1 MRARR
6 TLIMAIASLL
16 VAGCMTTPP
25 EEDPV
30 QIKLNDL
37 DNRLTRIEKV
47 VTNQSLLQLSNDLE
61 AMRAQIRSMRN
72 DVDELGNAVEASRR
86 QQRDLYADL
95 DARMKV
101 LEARGGVTPGTSPGL
116 PAQAASS
123 PPAAAS
129 SAAPS
134 GPGAAPEAAPAAYS
148 SQGTDKSDYQS
159 AFNLLKNS
167 QYDQSIAAFRRF
179 LEVHAQSPLAENAQY
194 WLGEAYY
201 VTRAYPDAL
210 QSFRLVSEKYPQS
223 RKLADA
229 LLKTGFC
236 YYEMKQWD
244 NAREI
249 LTQVADQYPDAS
261 AGRLA
266 RQRLDRMTSEKH

>member
-1 MRARR
+1 M
-6 TLIMAIASLL
+6 
-16 VAGCMTTPP
+16 
-25 EEDPV
+25 
-30 QIKLNDL
+30 
-37 DNRLTRIEKV
+37 
-47 VTNQSLLQLSNDLE
+47 
-61 AMRAQIRSMRN
+61 
-72 DVDELGNAVEASRR
+72 
-86 QQRDLYADL
+86 
-95 DARMKV
+95 
-101 LEARGGVTPGTSPGL
+101 
-116 PAQAASS
+116 
-123 PPAAAS
+123 
-129 SAAPS
+129 
-134 GPGAAPEAAPAAYS
+134 
-148 SQGTDKSDYQS
+148 
-159 AFNLLKNS
+159 
-167 QYDQSIAAFRRF
+167 
-179 LEVHAQSPLAENAQY
+179 HAQSPLAENAQY

-244 NAREI
+244 KAREI